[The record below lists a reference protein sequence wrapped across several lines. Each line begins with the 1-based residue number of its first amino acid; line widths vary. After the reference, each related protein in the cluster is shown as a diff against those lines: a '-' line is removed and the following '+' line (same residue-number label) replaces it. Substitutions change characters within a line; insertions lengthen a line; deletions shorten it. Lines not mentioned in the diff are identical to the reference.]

1 MIGTCTDQN
10 NKSDDT
16 CHEWVA
22 ADFSDVDQ
30 IKACADFARKAEPDV
45 LINNAGINEISPF
58 VEVSQE
64 NFLLIQQVNVFA
76 PFLICQSVI
85 PAMKSKGWGRIVNL
99 SSIWGKVSKKY
110 RASYSTSKFAID
122 GMTLALAA
130 EHSVDGIIANS
141 IAPGFIDTEL
151 TRRILS
157 ETDIK
162 SLVSS
167 VPIGRLGQINEI
179 ASLVLWLTSEE
190 NTYLTGQNISIDG
203 GFARV

>member
-1 MIGTCTDQN
+1 
-10 NKSDDT
+10 
-16 CHEWVA
+16 
-22 ADFSDVDQ
+22 
-30 IKACADFARKAEPDV
+30 
-45 LINNAGINEISPF
+45 
-58 VEVSQE
+58 
-64 NFLLIQQVNVFA
+64 
-76 PFLICQSVI
+76 
-85 PAMKSKGWGRIVNL
+85 
-99 SSIWGKVSKKY
+99 
-110 RASYSTSKFAID
+110 
-122 GMTLALAA
+122 MTLALAA